1 MSFLML
7 GIAVVLGALGA
18 PIAFI
23 LTIGAVIAI
32 GVSGLVPIIIAIKKI
47 FIGIDKFILLAIPLF
62 MLAGQIMNAG
72 GLTKRLMNFANHIV
86 GPITGGLAQVNI
98 LASMMFAGMSGSALA
113 DVVGLGSIE
122 IPAML
127 EAGYDPEFTVGVTA
141 ASSIVGPII
150 PPSIDFII
158 YGSIAGVSIVG
169 LFLGGALPGVVIGLS
184 LMVRSYITSR
194 QRNYPKTEWAGFKQL
209 YKSAIESIPILVTP
223 ILILLGM
230 LTSIFTPT
238 EVAVI
243 AVLYSIFL
251 GVFVYKELS
260 FKQIPNIIL
269 ESMLT
274 ASSLLIIIGAASP
287 FGWVISYEQLPQKLA
302 VATLSAI
309 SNPYV
314 LLFVLNIFLLILGCF
329 METAALFVLLTPVLV
344 PMIKS
349 FGIDP
354 LHFGIIMT
362 VNLVIGTLTP
372 PFGVVIFAVSRVAGI
387 SYSRALNG
395 IKPFYIPIVIA
406 LILITYF
413 PQITLFLPRILLGY

>member
-1 MSFLML
+1 MGTMTMSFLML

-23 LTIGAVIAI
+23 LTIGAVAAI

-72 GLTKRLMNFANHIV
+72 GLTRRLMNFANHIV

-158 YGSIAGVSIVG
+158 YGSIAGVSIVR
-169 LFLGGALPGVVIGLS
+169 LFLGGALPGLVIGLS
-184 LMVRSYITSR
+184 LMVQSYFISR

-209 YKSAIESIPILVTP
+209 YKSAIDSIPILVTP

-260 FKQIPNIIL
+260 FKQIPDIIL
-269 ESMLT
+269 QRMLT

-287 FGWVISYEQLPQKLA
+287 CGWVNA
-302 VATLSAI
+302 
-309 SNPYV
+309 
-314 LLFVLNIFLLILGCF
+314 
-329 METAALFVLLTPVLV
+329 
-344 PMIKS
+344 
-349 FGIDP
+349 
-354 LHFGIIMT
+354 
-362 VNLVIGTLTP
+362 
-372 PFGVVIFAVSRVAGI
+372 
-387 SYSRALNG
+387 
-395 IKPFYIPIVIA
+395 
-406 LILITYF
+406 
-413 PQITLFLPRILLGY
+413 